1 MSYPFPSGSSNLN
14 GNNGRTPYGLSSPLE
29 SVSSGL
35 ADQAS
40 TSGQVENGFEQ

>member
-1 MSYPFPSGSSNLN
+1 MSYSIPNGTSTVN
-14 GNNGRTPYGLSSPLE
+14 GNKRRTSYGLSSPLE